1 MCYRIKIKVYYLYLS
16 RIVGYYISTNDKKD
30 KRYINP
36 ECMWCEKCGNRD
48 ELIGTFYSLEEVACC
63 LKINGAQDEEIVRIT
78 GVRVTTE
85 RVVSEDENNG

>member
-1 MCYRIKIKVYYLYLS
+1 MKNVTFILVQ
-16 RIVGYYISTNDKKD
+16 N
-30 KRYINP
+30 
-36 ECMWCEKCGNRD
+36 
-48 ELIGTFYSLEEVACC
+48 LIFLGRVACC